1 MSTPTAQSSHTRP
14 GRFLSSCFPGQVNFY
29 FFSGQIKFFL
39 LFSRPS
45 KFFFFFFSR
54 TGKFLI
60 FFSRLGKFWSH
71 FFPARSNCHSN
82 VTPFNPTN
90 FTCFTVREAKEG
102 LAGKIVI
109 CLQVNWFWKFD
120 WVKRFPNFEK
130 FSGP

>member
-1 MSTPTAQSSHTRP
+1 MPTAQSSHTRP
-14 GRFLSSCFPGQVNFY
+14 GQFLSSFSPGQVNFS
-29 FFSGQIKFFL
+29 FFPGRIKFFL

-45 KFFFFFFSR
+45 YFSSSFFPGQVNFFLLFSR
-54 TGKFLI
+54 PGKFLQ
-60 FFSRLGKFWSH
+60 

-120 WVKRFPNFEK
+120 SVKRFPSFEK